1 MEMDGNG
8 ELYGVVSLRISWG
21 RPHSH
26 AENRAPSRGKQDSKQ
41 QVSQDQTDGRVVGE
55 KAINQYSDAF

>member
-1 MEMDGNG
+1 MEMVNYMSCV
-8 ELYGVVSLRISWG
+8 LTNFG
-21 RPHSH
+21 RPHSR

-55 KAINQYSDAF
+55 KTEEI